1 MTSLFAQSSSIL
13 MKVGDDIVSKN
24 EFVSAYKK
32 NFPDGVF
39 SKKRLRSFANQYA
52 LYKMKCMEVVALK
65 NEEKMPLTSTL
76 LSEKNLTATLNATL
90 GNDLLAQSSILYNKV
105 KQEVKAKGG
114 VRRGTELF
122 VALPQMSS
130 KAQEEQAKQTMM
142 QLSEHLRNVPHL
154 SNFDV
159 SNFSTNGVKVEK
171 RIIPWTTKEELLPE
185 IEDVLFALKPQER
198 SKAFLAVDGW
208 HIIELEEAKDFP
220 DYSEVENN
228 LLTYLKQQII
238 RQYFDKELVT
248 LSVEQRREDAKDS
261 ATCVS
266 NTILTSKKACSKNVE
281 PADLELQKQVVHLQQ
296 QVINRKI
303 AENKNAINDFEK
315 RYSKKIISKKEK
327 HSLDKSTLS
336 LLIKKAYEEYLL
348 EEWERS
354 LQQKY
359 SLLIDKKVLKSI
371 K

>member
-32 NFPDGVF
+32 NFPDGEL
-39 SKKRLRSFANQYA
+39 SKKRLRSFVNQYA
-52 LYKMKCMEVVALK
+52 LYKMKCMEVAALK
-65 NEEKMPLTSTL
+65 KEEKVSFI
-76 LSEKNLTATLNATL
+76 SASQREKNQITTLNATF
-90 GNDLLAQSSILYNKV
+90 GNDLFAQSSILYNKV

-114 VRRGTELF
+114 VRRGIELF
-122 VALPQMSS
+122 IALPQMSS

-142 QLSEHLRNVPHL
+142 LLSEHLKNIPHL
-154 SNFDV
+154 FNCDV
-159 SNFSTNGVKVEK
+159 SNFSTNTIKVEK
-171 RIIPWTTKEELLPE
+171 RSIPWTTKEELLPE
-185 IEDVLFALKPQER
+185 IEEVLFALKPQER

-208 HIIELEEAKDFP
+208 HIIELEEAKDFS

-228 LLTYLKQQII
+228 LLTYLKQQTI

-248 LSVEQRREDAKDS
+248 LSVEHEREEAMNS
-261 ATCVS
+261 TIGVS
-266 NTILTSKKACSKNVE
+266 NATLTTQNVCSKNVE
-281 PADLELQKQVVHLQQ
+281 DADLELQKQVVRLQQ

-327 HSLDKSTLS
+327 HSADKNTLS